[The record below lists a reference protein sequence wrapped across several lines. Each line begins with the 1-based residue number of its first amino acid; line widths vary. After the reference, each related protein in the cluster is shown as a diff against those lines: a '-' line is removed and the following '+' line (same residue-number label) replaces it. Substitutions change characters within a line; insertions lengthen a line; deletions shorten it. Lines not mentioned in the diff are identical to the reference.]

1 MPHRASAIIIFTA
14 VLLTA
19 VPPARAASPNGSHAA
34 LSPSLIFDR
43 ALGFARTQSY
53 PPYVSFVVTVRT
65 STKGKWLVE
74 EFQSLCRTRDDR
86 VVTDAKPLS
95 TTSKPENPYKFTL
108 KTQGM
113 AIRDS
118 TNIEEPFGL
127 PEMSPI
133 FPFGLTSLRPASS
146 PAREYDVTLLGLES
160 LHNHKVY
167 HLALAPLLQPTVYRI
182 RDLWVDAGNF
192 AIWKLTSA
200 GVFRSGPA
208 TGVNWDV
215 EYVMTRGRWLIESES
230 TSASM
235 LLGGYAP
242 VLNSYIPMPGATL
255 YDGVTYTFSNV
266 DFPKTARFQF
276 FEFRSSQAMQM

>member
-1 MPHRASAIIIFTA
+1 MPHRASAFIIVA
-14 VLLTA
+14 AALLTA
-19 VPPARAASPNGSHAA
+19 VPQARAASPNGSHAA
-34 LSPSLIFDR
+34 LSPTQIFDR

-53 PPYVSFVVTVRT
+53 PPYVSFVVTVHT

-74 EFQSLCRTRDDR
+74 QFQSLCRTRDDR

-95 TTSKPENPYKFTL
+95 STSKADNPYKFTL

-113 AIRDS
+113 AIHDS

-146 PAREYDVTLLGLES
+146 PEREYDVSLLGVET

-167 HLALAPLLQPTVYRI
+167 HLALTPLREPTVYRI

-208 TGVNWDV
+208 TAVNWDV
-215 EYVMTRGRWLIESES
+215 EYAMNRGRWLIESES
-230 TSASM
+230 TSAPM

-242 VLNSYIPMPGATL
+242 VLNTYVAMPGATH
-255 YDGVTYTFSNV
+255 YDGVTYTFSNF
-266 DFPKTARFQF
+266 DFPKSARFQF
-276 FEFRSSQAMQM
+276 FEFRSSQAVQM